1 MILEFLIWLAYLMAG
16 ASLVFHFKEKHGW
29 ALFFLLLAGLSIYFS
44 AVGWVP
50 YLNVWDERFHAL
62 VAKNLMAH
70 PLKPTLYD
78 ERVVSMPYNFW
89 DKYHIWLHKQP
100 GFLWQIMLSYF
111 LFGVNEFA
119 LRFPSILAFTALL
132 AATYRSGAI
141 LVNRRVGYFAAFLF
155 ASSLYFAELVAGY
168 AQLDHHDVMSIT
180 YCSLSIWAFLE
191 YLRKPKGYWLILIG
205 AFAGMAILNKWLVG
219 LLVFLVWGL
228 YNVQLYKLNLR
239 KYGAMA
245 LALLVTLGVAL
256 PWQIIAAWWYPAE
269 SAEAS
274 KYFAEHFTVAMAA
287 HESDFWYHLNLLG
300 EHYGMLAHL
309 FVAWGLYKMRRLLE
323 NRALYLALMG
333 AIAFV
338 YLFFG
343 IAQTK
348 MPSFTL
354 VISLPIFIALGCML
368 FDIENFLSQKF
379 KGSKP
384 YAIVFPAAL
393 LLLFFIRLNIFT
405 IKDKHPAFTVSGIC
419 QERMLYNKELFTG
432 LNLPENA
439 VLFNLKGR
447 HYIEAMFY
455 TPAIAY
461 NFIPSESQLQEALDK
476 DKAIYVFPG
485 PEPLPDY
492 LSKNAEVIVLN
503 MEPQV
508 CE

>member
-1 MILEFLIWLAYLMAG
+1 MLEFLIWLAYALAG
-16 ASLVFHFKEKHGW
+16 LSAVLHLKEKHNW
-29 ALFFLLLAGLSIYFS
+29 ALFFLVLAALSVYLS
-44 AVGWVP
+44 AAGWVP

-62 VAKNLMAH
+62 VAKNMMAH

-78 ERVVSMPYNFW
+78 EMVVSMPYNFW

-111 LFGVNEFA
+111 IFGVNEFA
-119 LRFPSILAFTALL
+119 LRFPSILAFTALVI
-132 AATYRSGAI
+132 ATYRSGAI
-141 LVNRRVGYFAAFLF
+141 LVNKRVGYFAAFIF
-155 ASSLYFAELVAGY
+155 VSSLYFAELVAGY

-191 YLRKPKGYWLILIG
+191 YLRKPKWYWIILVG

-219 LLVFLVWGL
+219 LMVFLVWGL
-228 YNVQLYKLNLR
+228 YNLQVYRLNLK
-239 KYGAMA
+239 KYGPMV
-245 LALLVTLGVAL
+245 LALVATLLVAL
-256 PWQIIAAWWYPAE
+256 PWQILTAWWYPAE

-274 KYFAEHFTVAMAA
+274 KYFAEHFTEAMAA
-287 HESDFWYHLNLLG
+287 HDADFWYHVKYLSS
-300 EHYGMLAHL
+300 HYGMLAHL
-309 FVAWGLYKMRRLLE
+309 FIIWGLWKMRKMLQ
-323 NRALYLALMG
+323 NKALFYALG
-333 AIAFV
+333 GSILFV

-368 FDIENFLSQKF
+368 YDIERFLQK
-379 KGSKP
+379 KYGEKRP
-384 YAIVFPAAL
+384 YTWLLPLAL
-393 LLLFFIRLNIFT
+393 MLLFFVRLNVFT
-405 IKDKHPAFTVSGIC
+405 VKDKHPAFSVTNIC
-419 QERMLYNKELFTG
+419 QERMIYNKELFTN

-461 NFIPSESQLQEALDK
+461 NFLPSESQLQEAIDK

-485 PEPLPDY
+485 AEAFPDY
-492 LSKNAEVIVLN
+492 LSSNPEVTFLKR
-503 MEPQV
+503 EPVV